1 MYGLDKRLNVIVDAL
16 HYPERP
22 DITIRTYYTGIAG
35 LDYGFRFLVT
45 VFLPS
50 VAPFTEFQQVQL
62 GNFLF
67 AFFPLVV
74 VFSVE
79 AARRGSRGAWI
90 R

>member
-22 DITIRTYYTGIAG
+22 DITIRTHYTGIAG
-35 LDYGFRFLVT
+35 LDYGLRFLVT

-74 VFSVE
+74 IFSVE
-79 AARRGSRGAWI
+79 ASRRGSCGAWI